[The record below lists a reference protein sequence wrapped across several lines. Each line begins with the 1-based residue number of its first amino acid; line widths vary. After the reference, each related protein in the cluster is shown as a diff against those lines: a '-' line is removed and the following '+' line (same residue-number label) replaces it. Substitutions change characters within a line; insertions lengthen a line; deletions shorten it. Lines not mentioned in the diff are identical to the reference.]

1 MPKTVDCGG
10 NHGKLQGYGDT
21 HNWYKQSILWE
32 LPYWKNHKLRH
43 NLDVMHTEK
52 NFLDNFINT
61 LLNVQGKTKDNIRSR
76 LDLKEIC
83 NRSQLHLTDGKAPVP
98 IFRLQANAK
107 TIFLQWLEK
116 DVKFSDGYSSSLSKC
131 VDLLRG
137 KLTGMK
143 SHDCHVLMQRLL
155 LIAFAELMDKS
166 VHEALSSKYIIF
178 NWSNLYYFLL

>member
-131 VDLLRG
+131 VDLLKG

-143 SHDCHVLMQRLL
+143 SHDCQVLMQRLL
-155 LIAFAELMDKS
+155 PIAFAKLMDKS
-166 VHEALSSKYIIF
+166 VHEALSGKYIIF
-178 NWSNLYYFLL
+178 SWSNLYYFLL